1 MKLYSIIAENWH
13 SDGGACFGVVPK
25 AIWEKN
31 YPADEKNLV
40 KLTNRSLLV
49 ENGKR
54 LILIDTGFGNKR
66 NEKYYQYQFF
76 HGGDSLEKSLK
87 KAGFDFEDV
96 TDVILTH
103 LHDDHVGGA
112 TRLDD
117 NGNPVPVFPN
127 AMYYCSKAQY
137 DWAMNPNKREGASYF
152 KDNFIP
158 LEKAGKLQ
166 FIDENT
172 KSFPSMRFLI
182 ANGHTQ
188 GQLVP
193 IIDYNGKTIVYTA
206 DFIPSIVNVPIA
218 YIPAFDTRPL
228 LSMEEKERFLEE
240 AANNDYYLF
249 FEHDF
254 FTEMCSVE
262 HTKKGVRVAKTFTL
276 DQTGNAWDNY

>member
-1 MKLYSIIAENWH
+1 MKLYSIIAENWR

-40 KLTNRSLLV
+40 KLTNRSLLI
-49 ENGKR
+49 ENGNR

-76 HGGDSLEKSLK
+76 HGDDSLERSLK
-87 KAGFDFEDV
+87 KAGFNFGDV

-112 TRLDD
+112 TQLDNND
-117 NGNPVPVFPN
+117 NPVPAFPN

-137 DWAMNPNKREGASYF
+137 DWAVNPNKREGASYF

-172 KSFPSMRFLI
+172 GTFPSMRFI
-182 ANGHTQ
+182 MVNGHTQ

-193 IIDYNGKTIVYTA
+193 IINFKGKTIVYTA

-240 AANNDYYLF
+240 AANNGYYLF
-249 FEHDF
+249 FEHDY

-262 HTKKGVRVAKTFTL
+262 HTKKGVRVSKTFSL
-276 DQTGNAWDNY
+276 KEII